1 MIKII
6 KHAAITAVAVSAI
19 VSAQANA
26 SAEYTL
32 RFSHFF
38 PDVSGPSKNLF
49 HKWAEA
55 VETES
60 NGRIDVQMY
69 PSSTLAKPP
78 AQYDAVKN
86 SIADVS
92 VSVQGYTANRFPL
105 TQIVELPGVSQNAA
119 QGSCI
124 VQSLYDEDLISN
136 EYSQTKPLF
145 LFTHGPGGIHTTN
158 KEIKVPKD
166 LEGLRIRRPTA
177 VVAKLLEGL
186 GAQPVG
192 MPAPNAYQ
200 STQRGVIDGVALPWE
215 GEYTFRLNELTPH
228 HTEVGGLYTL
238 AFIMTINKSFY
249 SSLPADLKKVID
261 HNSGMAWSKKAAT
274 VFDDLDAKGRAQA
287 IEMGHKITVIKDG
300 AENPLWKPVL
310 YQATEDYL
318 NELQKK
324 GLPSYK
330 VYARAVELSQSA
342 CK

>member
-6 KHAAITAVAVSAI
+6 KHAAITAVASSAI
-19 VSAQANA
+19 VCAQANA

-38 PDVSGPSKNLF
+38 PEVSDTSQNLF
-49 HKWAEA
+49 IKWAEA

-69 PSSTLAKPP
+69 PSSTLAKAP

-105 TQIVELPGVSQNAA
+105 TQIVELPGVSQGAA

-124 VQSLYDEDLISN
+124 VQSLYDEGLISK
-136 EYSQTKPLF
+136 EYNQTKPLF
-145 LFTHGPGGIHTTN
+145 LFTHGPGGLHTTN
-158 KEIKVPKD
+158 KEIKVPQD

-192 MPAPNAYQ
+192 MPAPDAYQ

-215 GEYTFRLNELTPH
+215 GEYTFRLNELTPY

-238 AFIMTINKSFY
+238 AFAMTINKSFY
-249 SSLPADLKKVID
+249 NRLPADLKKVID
-261 HNSGMAWSKKAAT
+261 NNSGMEWSKKAAT

-287 IEMGHKITVIKDG
+287 VEMGHKITVIKGG

-330 VYARAVELSQSA
+330 VYARAVELSKTA